1 MRKLLAI
8 LTKKQKIN
16 FAFLSIGMFVS
27 MLFEM
32 LGLSLVIPLA
42 YGLVEKDVFEKFAFL
57 RDIQELLNYPDNE
70 AIIFLSLSFFLAI
83 YIFKN
88 IYLIFFHWFEGK
100 FIFSTKENV
109 SSRLF
114 KNYLYKDY
122 FFHTNENS
130 ANLVTRLKDDLR
142 LFAGYLEAFSTLITE
157 IFFFIGLTI
166 FLLLIQVTGI
176 FLISLFVVF
185 ALTIFYLFFYKK
197 IKYLGNERQ
206 EIETYRSKKL
216 QEGIAG
222 IKEIKSFGIE
232 NFFSE
237 KYSTYSTKLSKN
249 NYLYYV
255 IQKTPKLYFEIIAL
269 SAIVLFCYYLIIINT
284 DLEIVLATLGIVIAA
299 SLRLIPSANRFL
311 HSYNSLKYGSASIN
325 SIHSEIKLK
334 TKIDISEK
342 QNRKVEFKK
351 NINFNT
357 ISFKYQ
363 NREDYVFKNVNLEI
377 LKGEKVAITGSS
389 GSGKSTFLDLM
400 MGFHDPVSGQISVD
414 NNNIPLNSQS
424 WRKLIGYVP
433 QSIYL
438 FDDTILENITL
449 DFDKKNLDKKYFDQ
463 CIKIAELTGM
473 VDSLPEKINTIVGE
487 GGIKISGGQKQRIGI
502 ARALFKKPS
511 ILILDEATNA
521 LDKDTEVKIVN
532 NLINNLNDV
541 TIIMVTHK
549 LDLIKNFNKIITI
562 EDNKIKIKNE

>member
-16 FAFLSIGMFVS
+16 FAFLSIGMFVT

-42 YGLVEKDVFEKFAFL
+42 YGLVEKSIFEKYAFL
-57 RDIQELLNYPDNE
+57 RDIQKLLNYPDNE

-122 FFHTNENS
+122 FFHINENS
-130 ANLVTRLKDDLR
+130 ANLVTRLKDDIR
-142 LFAGYLEAFSTLITE
+142 LFAGYLEALSTLITE

-206 EIETYRSKKL
+206 EIELYRSKRL

-237 KYSTYSTKLSKN
+237 KYSTYSTKLSRN

-284 DLEIVLATLGIVIAA
+284 DLKVVLATLGIVITA

-311 HSYNSLKYGSASIN
+311 HSYNSLKYGASSIN

-334 TKIDISEK
+334 TKIDISSN
-342 QNRKVEFKK
+342 QNQKIEFKK
-351 NINFNT
+351 NINFNA

-363 NREDYVFKNVNLEI
+363 NRDDYVFKSANLKI

-400 MGFHDPVSGQISVD
+400 MGFHNTSSGQISVD
-414 NNNIPLNSQS
+414 NEKIPLNSQS
-424 WRKLIGYVP
+424 WRRLIGYVP

-449 DFDKKNLDKKYFDQ
+449 DFDKKNIDKKYFDQ
-463 CIKIAELTGM
+463 CINTAELTSM
-473 VDSLPEKINTIVGE
+473 VDGLPKKINTIVGE
-487 GGIKISGGQKQRIGI
+487 GGVKISGGQKQRIGI

-532 NLINNLNDV
+532 NLINNLKDV

-549 LDLIKNFNKIITI
+549 LDLIKDFDKIISL
-562 EDNKIKIKNE
+562 EDKKVKIKR

>member
-16 FAFLSIGMFVS
+16 FAFLSIGMFVT

-42 YGLVEKDVFEKFAFL
+42 YGLVEQSIFEKYSFL
-57 RDIQELLNYPDNE
+57 GNIQKFLNYPDNE
-70 AIIFLSLSFFLAI
+70 TIIFLSLSFFLAI
-83 YIFKN
+83 YIIKN
-88 IYLIFFHWFEGK
+88 VYLIFFHWFEGK
-100 FIFSTKENV
+100 FIFSTREDV

-122 FFHTNENS
+122 SFHINENS
-130 ANLVTRLKDDLR
+130 ANLVTRLKDDIR
-142 LFAGYLEAFSTLITE
+142 LFAGQLEAFSTLTTE
-157 IFFFIGLTI
+157 IIFFIGLTV
-166 FLLLIQVTGI
+166 FLLLIQSTGI
-176 FLISLFVVF
+176 FLISFFVVF

-197 IKYLGNERQ
+197 IKYLGYERQ
-206 EIETYRSKKL
+206 EIEVYRSKRI

-232 NFFSE
+232 SFFSE
-237 KYSTYSTKLSKN
+237 KYSTFSSKLSRN
-249 NYLYYV
+249 NYLYHV
-255 IQKTPKLYFEIIAL
+255 IQKTPRLYFEIIAL

-284 DLEIVLATLGIVIAA
+284 DLKIVLVTLGIVIAA

-311 HSYNSLKYGSASIN
+311 HSYNSLKYGASSIN

-334 TKIDISEK
+334 TKIDISSNHNQK
-342 QNRKVEFKK
+342 IEFKK
-351 NINFNT
+351 NINFNA

-363 NREDYVFKNVNLEI
+363 NRDDYVFKSANLEI

-400 MGFHDPVSGQISVD
+400 MGFHNTSSGQISVD
-414 NNNIPLNSQS
+414 DEKIPLNSKS
-424 WRKLIGYVP
+424 WRRLIGYVP

-463 CIKIAELTGM
+463 CIKTAELISM
-473 VDSLPEKINTIVGE
+473 VNSLPKKINTIVGE
-487 GGIKISGGQKQRIGI
+487 GGVKISGGQKQRIGI

-549 LDLIKNFNKIITI
+549 LDLIKDFNKIISI
-562 EDNKIKIKNE
+562 EDKKVKIKK

>member
-1 MRKLLAI
+1 MKKLLAI

-42 YGLVEKDVFEKFAFL
+42 YGLVEKSIFEKFAFL

-400 MGFHDPVSGQISVD
+400 MGFHDSVSGQISVD

-449 DFDKKNLDKKYFDQ
+449 DFDKKNLDKKYFNQ
-463 CIKIAELTGM
+463 CIKTAELTSM
-473 VDSLPEKINTIVGE
+473 VDSLPEKINAIVGE
-487 GGIKISGGQKQRIGI
+487 GGVKISGGQKQRIGI

-521 LDKDTEVKIVN
+521 LDKDMEVKIVN

-562 EDNKIKIKNE
+562 EDNKIKIKK